1 MFFLKCQKAK
11 KKKEKKIQQ
20 NIFQFGKFFLPLQP
34 KHQEQY

>member
-1 MFFLKCQKAK
+1 MFFFEMPEGE
-11 KKKEKKIQQ
+11 KEEDKKIQQ